1 MSKIYKLLLKQ
12 GIGKPAVP
20 CVEEGVFV
28 KCGQCIATADGLGA
42 DLHASVSGTV
52 IQVTPEAIQLQGEK
66 SEDIEFEPIPAGTIE
81 ERIQSAGIVGMGGAG
96 FRLG

>member
-1 MSKIYKLLLKQ
+1 M
-12 GIGKPAVP
+12 
-20 CVEEGVFV
+20 
-28 KCGQCIATADGLGA
+28 
-42 DLHASVSGTV
+42 
-52 IQVTPEAIQLQGEK
+52 TPEAIQLQGEK